1 MGTSVVFD
9 LIPALVTA
17 FTAGLPNTIHV
28 IDGDTVTGD
37 AGTFLMVGW
46 EDPDNDRATSAT
58 GKQDWAGLGAR
69 ARDEEG
75 TITCLVI
82 AWNGDSDFA
91 AARAALRAATDGV
104 EGLLRADPNLDGAV
118 PGLMWTGY
126 GTNTQLR
133 QWLSDQ
139 GAVATCTFDVAFKA
153 RI

>member
-9 LIPALVTA
+9 LIPALVTT
-17 FTAGLPNTIHV
+17 FTEGLPEAIHV
-28 IDGDTVTGD
+28 IDGDTVSGD

-58 GKQDWAGLGAR
+58 GQQKWAGIGAK

-82 AWNGDSDFA
+82 AWDGNNDFP
-91 AARAALRAATDGV
+91 AARAAVRAATDGV
-104 EGLLRADPNLDGAV
+104 EALLRADPKLDGTIPA
-118 PGLMWTGY
+118 LMWVGY
-126 GTNTQLR
+126 GTNTELR

-139 GAVATCTFDVAFKA
+139 GAVATCTFDIAFRA